1 MDDPNDALREF
12 QRAEETRRAAAAW
25 LQAFEAAL
33 GSRDAGRIA
42 ALFQAD
48 AHWRDVLAF
57 TWNFSAAAGRDE
69 IAARLQGWLDEHGG
83 EEGDKLII
91 MHGMSSRVLRGM
103 LSGMDVDPRWN
114 APIAPSL
121 SQGSIVMIE
130 GGVESIVHL
139 GAGHAPA

>member
-69 IAARLQGWLDEHGG
+69 IAARLAAEQPRVGAQGF
-83 EEGDKLII
+83 
-91 MHGMSSRVLRGM
+91 
-103 LSGMDVDPRWN
+103 
-114 APIAPSL
+114 
-121 SQGSIVMIE
+121 
-130 GGVESIVHL
+130 HL
-139 GAGHAPA
+139 PPGRRA